1 MKKITS
7 LILFGLL
14 IPTLLFSKT
23 TSENY
28 SNSLDLT
35 LIKDF
40 KEEKTESNKSKKYSY
55 DGDNTS
61 KSFKNQKKER
71 SGELKDNKLSLFK
84 NFLRIEIME
93 LKGPPSVYEV
103 IQRRQEKLDDLN
115 LLIQSKRV
123 EGKKLDLLEKMYV
136 NISSKPEPTQEDI
149 NKRFK
154 KRIKSLKKRLKKRQV
169 HLKKKLSL
177 SSTDK

>member
-40 KEEKTESNKSKKYSY
+40 KEEKAESNKIKKYSY
-55 DGDNTS
+55 DGDSSS
-61 KSFKNQKKER
+61 KSFKNQKEER
-71 SGELKDNKLSLFK
+71 SGKLKNKKLSLFK
-84 NFLRIEIME
+84 NFVRIEIME

-149 NKRFK
+149 NERFK
-154 KRIKSLKKRLKKRQV
+154 NRIKSLKKKQKKRQV
-169 HLKKKLSL
+169 HLKKKLS
-177 SSTDK
+177 